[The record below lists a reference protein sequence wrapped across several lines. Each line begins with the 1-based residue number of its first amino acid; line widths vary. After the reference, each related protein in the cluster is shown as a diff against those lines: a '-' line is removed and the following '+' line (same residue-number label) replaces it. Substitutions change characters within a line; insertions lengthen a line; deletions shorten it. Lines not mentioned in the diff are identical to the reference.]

1 MGSFRINADSP
12 NTSNA
17 TKTQDNRISRN
28 SGYSVKQKAA
38 RKIIDYFSSLNNNKM
53 RECLPTRNRASLG
66 FLDTDIEEP
75 GKYEGDEKLT
85 AKTWNGILKKLGI
98 SNFRIKESISL
109 NEFNAFMKKYGVE

>member
-1 MGSFRINADSP
+1 MSSFRINADSP

-17 TKTQDNRISRN
+17 TKTQDNRYSRY
-28 SGYSVKQKAA
+28 SGYSVKQEAA
-38 RKIIDYFSSLNNNKM
+38 RKIIDYFSSLNSTPM
-53 RECLPTRNRASLG
+53 REGLPIRNRASNG
-66 FLDTDIEEP
+66 FLDADTDEP
-75 GKYEGDEKLT
+75 GKYNGDKKLT